1 MPRQGSSVGSQS
13 MVTGPS
19 PGVTRTT
26 CVTIQ
31 LEPSPPA
38 PGDSSDRSE
47 GLFSAALAIV
57 SARTVDDMLRETT
70 ARAAEFIGAHQAMTS
85 VTVDEDA
92 TQPLTATHWSG
103 KYARFGPDIHA
114 AALSGVA
121 AEVCRT
127 NRPLRLR
134 QAQLKQ
140 RADWR
145 EGVAANRDAPPLRG
159 FLGVPLIG
167 HDGRNMGLIQLSDRI
182 GGDFDAEDE
191 RLLTSFAQFT
201 AMAIEQLRLHADL
214 DYQSRLTLTVTENAT
229 SGLFL
234 MDRQLRVTYMNSAA
248 RQIIGHSLADLDGHS
263 FHEVV
268 HHSRPDGTP
277 LAIEECRIWQ
287 AVIGEQAVLDPFEEW
302 FIRPDGTFYPVRIAA
317 APIKR
322 NDRVE
327 SVVLELQD
335 ITAERAV
342 ARRLRDLALS
352 ASDRAAKLRGLI
364 ESIGDPVVVTD
375 RDGAV
380 SLANPAAV
388 ELFGSRLVD
397 VEQLRDRLR
406 RDDGSAVERDAE
418 IAGSYLLAGASRETW
433 LEVRAFPVPIGATGH
448 ANDVAEAGDHGKIYV
463 LRDVT
468 ANRHTRVLRETFI
481 GMLSHEL
488 RTPITTVYGGSKI
501 LARHADTFEP
511 QIQSIIDDIENESE
525 RLYRLVEDLVV
536 LTKSESATLDAGREP
551 VLLQRILPRLVSAEA
566 RRWPA
571 LQFDVRSTPD
581 MPPVLAEQTY
591 VEQVVRN
598 LLTNAAKYGGA
609 EGRVE
614 VLGENDGE
622 EVIVRV
628 LDRGPGFPE
637 GDASRLF
644 DIYYRSPQV
653 ARRAAGAGI
662 GLFISKT
669 LVDAMDG
676 RIWAAERDGGG
687 AEFGFALRAL
697 LEPGDQVPAPAVG

>member
-1 MPRQGSSVGSQS
+1 MP
-13 MVTGPS
+13 VTTRLES
-19 PGVTRTT
+19 P
-26 CVTIQ
+26 
-31 LEPSPPA
+31 PPA
-38 PGDSSDRSE
+38 PDDSPDGSDR
-47 GLFSAALAIV
+47 LFSAALAIV

-70 ARAAEFIGAHQAMTS
+70 ARAAEFIGARQAMTS
-85 VTVDEDA
+85 LTVDRDR
-92 TQPLTATHWSG
+92 TRPLTATHWSG
-103 KYARFGPDIHA
+103 TDARFGPDVHA
-114 AALSGVA
+114 EALSGMA

-134 QAQLKQ
+134 QAQLE
-140 RADWR
+140 RRSDWR
-145 EGVAANRDAPPLRG
+145 ESLAANGDAPPLRG

-167 HDGRNMGLIQLSDRI
+167 HEGRNLGLIQLSDRI
-182 GGDFDAEDE
+182 DGEFDADDE

-248 RQIIGHSLADLDGHS
+248 REITGHSLAGLDGRS

-268 HHSRPDGTP
+268 HHSRPDGTRLP
-277 LAIEECRIWQ
+277 IEECRIWQ
-287 AVIGEQAVLDPFEEW
+287 AVIGEQAVLDPFEDW

-322 NDRVE
+322 DDRVE

-335 ITAERAV
+335 ITSERAV

-364 ESIGDPVVVTD
+364 ESIGDPVVVSD

-388 ELFGSRLVD
+388 EIFGPNLVD
-397 VEQLRDRLR
+397 VGQVRDRLR
-406 RDDGSAVERDAE
+406 RDDGSRIPADADM
-418 IAGSYLLAGASRETW
+418 AGSYLLAGASRETW
-433 LEVRAFPVPIGATGH
+433 FEVRPFAVPIGATGH
-448 ANDVAEAGDHGKIYV
+448 VDDDGGEAGDHGRIYV

-468 ANRHTRVLRETFI
+468 ASRHARVLRETFI

-488 RTPITTVYGGSKI
+488 RTPITTVYGGAKV
-501 LARHADTFEP
+501 LARHTDG
-511 QIQSIIDDIENESE
+511 IQSEVRSIVADIENEAE

-536 LTKSESATLDAGREP
+536 LTKSEAATLDAGGEP
-551 VLLQRILPRLVSAEA
+551 ILLQRILPRLVAAEA
-566 RRWPA
+566 HRWPT
-571 LQFDVRSTPD
+571 LEFDVHCTLD
-581 MPPVLAEQTY
+581 LPPVLAEQTY

-614 VLGENDGE
+614 VRGELDGD
-622 EVIVRV
+622 EVVVRV

-662 GLFISKT
+662 GLFVSKA

-687 AEFGFALRAL
+687 AEFGFALSAL
-697 LEPGDQVPAPAVG
+697 TEPGDQVPGHSSTRGKGREVDRDGPPLRQ